1 MTKVPLTNLIFED
14 NGCPYQN
21 KYQGS
26 DQRLLFVCS
35 AGLLRSPTAAVVAAR
50 RGFNTRSCGS
60 AGYALIN
67 LSANLLE
74 WADKIIFV
82 NNLNLFEAKQT
93 FGIDEYYIELLK
105 KKSVVWTI
113 EDDFEYM
120 NPTLVKIINE
130 HLDRQFPGTVLNA
143 NPSGQ

>member
-1 MTKVPLTNLIFED
+1 MKKVPLTNLIFED

-21 KYQGS
+21 PYQGN
-26 DQRLLFVCS
+26 DKRLLFVCS

-67 LSANLLE
+67 LSANLIE
-74 WADKIIFV
+74 WADYIIFV
-82 NNLNLFEAKQT
+82 NSLNLFEAKQT
-93 FGIDEYYIELLK
+93 FGVDEYYLELLK
-105 KKSVVWTI
+105 RKSVVWTI

-130 HLDRQFPGTVLNA
+130 HLDRQFPWTALNE
-143 NPSGQ
+143 NPGSK